1 MVKPYVG
8 IFQWFLLKKCQFKG
22 KDFYQFPVLTSRWYL
37 KELHGLGSFL
47 LTSAPEIIS
56 SINSA
61 FPSEEN
67 DSFRLKSSKN
77 SHDMEKNP
85 LTFL

>member
-1 MVKPYVG
+1 MLVSFNDSFLKSVSLKVK
-8 IFQWFLLKKCQFKG
+8 I
-22 KDFYQFPVLTSRWYL
+22 FYQFPVLTSRWYL
-37 KELHGLGSFL
+37 EELHGLGSFL
-47 LTSAPEIIS
+47 LTPAPEIIS

-67 DSFRLKSSKN
+67 ASFRLKSSKN
-77 SHDMEKNP
+77 SHDTEKNP

>member
-1 MVKPYVG
+1 M
-8 IFQWFLLKKCQFKG
+8 
-22 KDFYQFPVLTSRWYL
+22 

-61 FPSEEN
+61 LPSEEN
-67 DSFRLKSSKN
+67 ASFRLKSSKN
-77 SHDMEKNP
+77 SHDDMEKNP